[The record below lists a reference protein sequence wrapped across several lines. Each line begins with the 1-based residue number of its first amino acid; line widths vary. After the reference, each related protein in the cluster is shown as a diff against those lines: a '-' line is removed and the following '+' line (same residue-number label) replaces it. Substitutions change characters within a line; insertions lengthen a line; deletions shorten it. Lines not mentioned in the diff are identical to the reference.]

1 VTLLVNR
8 HSARVRLAADQLARP
23 STPRGDSHSAQHQH
37 AQLSRTDLCLPPC
50 RHMLDFGANPVER
63 QLIMSAQFLRA
74 ELPIRLAHRVAELEN
89 LPYGLSAK
97 PHVLKVSGSDGIR
110 IYIPAAY
117 AVSIAVDLCAE
128 A

>member
-1 VTLLVNR
+1 
-8 HSARVRLAADQLARP
+8 
-23 STPRGDSHSAQHQH
+23 
-37 AQLSRTDLCLPPC
+37 
-50 RHMLDFGANPVER
+50 MLDFGANPVER

-97 PHVLKVSGSDGIR
+97 PHILKVSGSDGIL
-110 IYIPAAY
+110 ICIFAAY
-117 AVSIAVDLCAE
+117 AVSTAADACAE